1 MDKERSLLLPCLFYF
16 IISWSLVAAGGKG
29 KNEGRVVHAAG
40 GLSEL
45 GGGAPP
51 CRLSYPSY
59 VSLTTSPGLGNT
71 WTPIFFFLLFSPKN
85 KIKKNEGTEKDKIRF
100 LFLRMGGD
108 DRSLGGKKR
117 RRRSRKKVLPI
128 LAVSPPPPATTGS
141 AASRGHLEQGWNVAA
156 YVFFYKNVGSPRLV
170 FVRAG
175 QNEATEEVPTH

>member
-1 MDKERSLLLPCLFYF
+1 MTCKKFLLSKKAETNNFSYLKKKIVFYYFWRAKRRRWQVMDKERSLLLPCLFYF

-71 WTPIFFFLLFSPKN
+71 
-85 KIKKNEGTEKDKIRF
+85 
-100 LFLRMGGD
+100 
-108 DRSLGGKKR
+108 
-117 RRRSRKKVLPI
+117 
-128 LAVSPPPPATTGS
+128 
-141 AASRGHLEQGWNVAA
+141 
-156 YVFFYKNVGSPRLV
+156 
-170 FVRAG
+170 
-175 QNEATEEVPTH
+175 

>member
-71 WTPIFFFLLFSPKN
+71 
-85 KIKKNEGTEKDKIRF
+85 
-100 LFLRMGGD
+100 
-108 DRSLGGKKR
+108 
-117 RRRSRKKVLPI
+117 
-128 LAVSPPPPATTGS
+128 
-141 AASRGHLEQGWNVAA
+141 
-156 YVFFYKNVGSPRLV
+156 
-170 FVRAG
+170 
-175 QNEATEEVPTH
+175 